1 MGRKINIKVSDGKEF
16 NEAKE
21 GLGLKKIFKS
31 VASSAPKGTKELRVE
46 YTNRKGTAVDRWVKI
61 PKEK

>member
-1 MGRKINIKVSDGKEF
+1 MGRKISIKISDGKEF
-16 NEAKE
+16 NEEKE

-31 VASSAPKGTKELRVE
+31 VCHSAPKGTKELRVE

>member
-1 MGRKINIKVSDGKEF
+1 MGRKINIKISDGKEF

>member
-16 NEAKE
+16 NEEKE

-46 YTNRKGTAVDRWVKI
+46 YTKS
-61 PKEK
+61 

>member
-16 NEAKE
+16 NEEKE

-31 VASSAPKGTKELRVE
+31 VASSAPKGTTHLRVE